1 MITNNISLGSIDI
14 NFNDLHGVE
23 DGKPIEIDG
32 SISLGLSI
40 NGSILNKLEPLF
52 DQVIRFNTNKQ
63 IGKDRIQREL
73 DEIELLRLKVQKA
86 RLERQL
92 RDLEK

>member
-1 MITNNISLGSIDI
+1 MFTNVNLGSVDFEFQ
-14 NFNDLHGVE
+14 NLHGRE
-23 DGKPIEIDG
+23 DGKEFKIDG
-32 SISLGLSI
+32 KISIGLSI